1 MTAQTEKFKTT
12 QREDTAKQPD
22 NRSRRRFLKASSML
36 GLAAAFSP
44 RTIGAAFAD
53 SKSKDSGNLNL
64 ANSVQV
70 GSTQVAPGDYKVEWN
85 GTGDNVQVN
94 ILKGKNVVATTEG
107 KLVELPKKADNNSVT
122 TKALDNNTRALM
134 EIQFDNRKESLVFN
148 QGGTTSGE

>member
-1 MTAQTEKFKTT
+1 MKYPKYFAVVALFCLITTA
-12 QREDTAKQPD
+12 
-22 NRSRRRFLKASSML
+22 
-36 GLAAAFSP
+36 GL
-44 RTIGAAFAD
+44 FAD

-85 GTGDNVQVN
+85 GTGDNVQVS

-122 TKALDNNTRALM
+122 TKALDNNARALM
-134 EIQFDNRKESLVFN
+134 EIQFDNRTESLVFN
-148 QGGTTSGE
+148 QSGTASGE